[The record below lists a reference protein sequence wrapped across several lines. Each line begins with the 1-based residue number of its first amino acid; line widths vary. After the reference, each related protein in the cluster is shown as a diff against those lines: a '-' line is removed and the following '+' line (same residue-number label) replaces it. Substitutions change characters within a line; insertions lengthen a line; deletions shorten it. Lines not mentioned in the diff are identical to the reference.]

1 MATSD
6 GPRIDEPVRD
16 GGATASAYV
25 ARAQERNRAAVE
37 RWHAERR
44 SEASRKLAAAMPQ
57 LRARVDDALQ
67 EAVLRLLQ
75 QRVVIHDVAGWLYTV
90 ARHLLTS
97 HLRAADTRRTAGS
110 DDLPDVA
117 AAEPDLSLDTLD
129 VSLECL
135 RWASGQLNASHYQ
148 LIYLKYAEGLSYDEI
163 AQRTGFNLKSLGTT
177 LRNARLRLRDLVR
190 GCEERAETGGDA

>member
-1 MATSD
+1 MQH
-6 GPRIDEPVRD
+6 G
-16 GGATASAYV
+16 
-25 ARAQERNRAAVE
+25 
-37 RWHAERR
+37 
-44 SEASRKLAAAMPQ
+44 
-57 LRARVDDALQ
+57 
-67 EAVLRLLQ
+67 
-75 QRVVIHDVAGWLYTV
+75 RVVIHDVAGWLYTV

-190 GCEERAETGGDA
+190 GCEERAETGGGDA

>member
-1 MATSD
+1 MS
-6 GPRIDEPVRD
+6 PRTDEPV
-16 GGATASAYV
+16 SAHV
-25 ARAQERNRAAVE
+25 ARAQEHNRASVE

-44 SEASRKLAAAMPQ
+44 GEASRKLTAALPQ

-90 ARHLLTS
+90 ARHLLAS

-110 DDLPDVA
+110 DEVPDVA
-117 AAEPDLSLDTLD
+117 AADPEDTPPMLD
-129 VSLECL
+129 VSLDCL
-135 RWASGQLNASHYQ
+135 RWASGQLNAAHYQ

-163 AQRTGFNLKSLGTT
+163 AHRTGFNLKSLGTT

-190 GCEERAETGGDA
+190 GCEERAEGRGRDA

>member
-1 MATSD
+1 MS
-6 GPRIDEPVRD
+6 PRTDEPARD
-16 GGATASAYV
+16 DGAATVSAHV
-25 ARAQERNRAAVE
+25 ARAQEHNRASVE

-44 SEASRKLAAAMPQ
+44 DEASRKLTAAMPQ

-90 ARHLLTS
+90 ARHLLSS

-110 DDLPDVA
+110 DDMPDVA
-117 AAEPDLSLDTLD
+117 AAEPDHALDPREALD
-129 VSLECL
+129 VSLDCL

-163 AQRTGFNLKSLGTT
+163 ALRTGFNLKSLGTT

-190 GCEERAETGGDA
+190 GCEERAEGRGA